1 MNKVKI
7 YIKSI
12 LIPLV
17 LGGVVGLLI
26 SSSMDYNML
35 NKPPLAPP
43 GVVFPIAWTILYLL
57 MGISYGII
65 DSNELMDFDTKS
77 IYYIQ
82 LVVNLLWPII
92 FFVFKLRLLAF
103 IWILILL
110 ALVVTMIV
118 KFYSKNRVAA
128 FLQIPYLLW
137 VLFASYLNLFAYIL
151 N

>member
-82 LVVNLLWPII
+82 LVVNLLW
-92 FFVFKLRLLAF
+92 LGTMA
-103 IWILILL
+103 LI
-110 ALVVTMIV
+110 
-118 KFYSKNRVAA
+118 S
-128 FLQIPYLLW
+128 
-137 VLFASYLNLFAYIL
+137 SS
-151 N
+151 